1 MNLLLDTHVVLWW
14 LDDPALLSSK
24 ARTAIAEGSNPTFV
38 SAAAAWEIAIKKA
51 RGKLEA
57 PDNLEEVLEQERF
70 QPLPIT
76 LHHALAVGSLP
87 PLHEDPFDRIQ
98 VAQAKVEGLTLV
110 TRDSFQKK
118 YGVPFIEA

>member
-1 MNLLLDTHVVLWW
+1 MNLLLDTHVLLWW
-14 LDDPALLSSK
+14 LDDPALLSSE
-24 ARTAIAEGSNPTFV
+24 ARTVIAEGRNPVFV
-38 SAAAAWEIAIKKA
+38 SAAAVWEIIIKKA
-51 RGKLEA
+51 RGKLKA

-76 LHHALAVGSLP
+76 IPHALAVGALP

-98 VAQAKVEGLTLV
+98 VAQAKVEGLVLV
-110 TRDSFQKK
+110 TRDSFQMK

>member
-1 MNLLLDTHVVLWW
+1 MCFCGGSTIPLCSPKRREV
-14 LDDPALLSSK
+14 
-24 ARTAIAEGSNPTFV
+24 IAEGRNPVFV
-38 SAAAAWEIAIKKA
+38 SAAAVWEITIKKA

-76 LHHALAVGSLP
+76 IPHALAVGALP
-87 PLHEDPFDRIQ
+87 SLHEDPFDRIQ
-98 VAQAKVEGLTLV
+98 VAQAKIEGLVLV
-110 TRDSFQKK
+110 TRDSFQKQ

>member
-1 MNLLLDTHVVLWW
+1 MNLLLDTHVLLWW
-14 LDDPALLSSK
+14 LDDPGLLSDE
-24 ARTAIAEGSNPTFV
+24 ARTVIAEGRNPVFV
-38 SAAAAWEIAIKKA
+38 SAAAVWEITIKKA

-76 LHHALAVGSLP
+76 IPHALAVGTLP

-98 VAQAKVEGLTLV
+98 VAQVKIEGLVLV

>member
-1 MNLLLDTHVVLWW
+1 MNLLIDTHVLLWW
-14 LDDPALLSSK
+14 LDDPALLSGE
-24 ARTAIAEGSNPTFV
+24 ARTVIAEGRNPVFV
-38 SAAAAWEIAIKKA
+38 SAAAVWEIAIKKA

-76 LHHALAVGSLP
+76 IPHALAVGALP

-98 VAQAKVEGLTLV
+98 VAQAKVEGLVLV

-118 YGVPFIEA
+118 YGVPFIGA